1 MGTGDYDLTPGSWE
15 KRQLEVGTLA
25 RRSSVLSNPQCGCA
39 SGVPTRGHAEGQ
51 GHAVKCWVTAGRT
64 SFSVLWEER
73 QKEDSAS
80 VAQGVGVA
88 APSVYMR
95 PAGSGTGEGESLP
108 AVEAPSP
115 APPRSIWSSDVIP
128 LQSPQAARRRPRSA
142 GKALLLHQ
150 HPEAWGT
157 SNGIPGSLRTACN
170 QPRDACAAGSRL
182 QREEAG

>member
-1 MGTGDYDLTPGSWE
+1 MLAEAPCF
-15 KRQLEVGTLA
+15 RTLSA
-25 RRSSVLSNPQCGCA
+25 DVHRVFQPW
-39 SGVPTRGHAEGQ
+39 GHAEGQ

-182 QREEAG
+182 QREETG